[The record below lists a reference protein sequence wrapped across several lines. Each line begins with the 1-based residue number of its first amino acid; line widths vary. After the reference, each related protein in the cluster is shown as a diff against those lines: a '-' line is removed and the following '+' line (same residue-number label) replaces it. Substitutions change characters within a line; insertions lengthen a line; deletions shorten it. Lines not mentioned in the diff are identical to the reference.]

1 MARIKAVPTSRL
13 QPISIIRSSPLQG
26 LQYYSSFILG
36 VLGLIVLL
44 NHLTIF
50 LGLIMVVLPAEIYL
64 AYRIYTG
71 FLSRTP
77 LLELIELS
85 TPLHDLEDTR
95 AITAGGRPPNATDGI
110 IAFTK

>member
-13 QPISIIRSSPLQG
+13 QQLSIIRSSPLQG
-26 LQYYSSFILG
+26 LRYYSSFILG
-36 VLGLIVLL
+36 VLGMIVLL

-50 LGLIMVVLPAEIYL
+50 PGLIMAVLPAEIYL
-64 AYRIYTG
+64 AHRIYAG

-77 LLELIELS
+77 LLNPIELS

-95 AITAGGRPPNATDGI
+95 ARTAGGRPPNATDGI
-110 IAFTK
+110 ISFAK